1 MIVVDA
7 CVAIKWFLPEEG
19 STQALDLF
27 RNSEALIAPDVIR
40 TEVAAAVTRRVRR
53 GDLTQAEARQ
63 ILAMWL
69 DALKE
74 GVIQTVAPLEDL
86 REAGNL
92 SLQLNHGLAD
102 CLYIALARRTGA
114 RLVTADERMVS
125 KTTQVYAKV
134 ALLHRQPN
142 VNESTEAASPR

>member
-7 CVAIKWFLPEEG
+7 CVALKWFLPEEG
-19 STQALDLF
+19 SAQALDLF

-40 TEVAAAVTRRVRR
+40 SEVAGAVTKRVRR
-53 GDLTQAEARQ
+53 GELTDAEARQ

-74 GVIQTVAPLEDL
+74 GVIQTVYSLEDL

-102 CLYIALARRTGA
+102 CLYIALSRRTGA

-125 KTTQVYAKV
+125 KTLQIYSKVGLLAREPKVTKDTQ
-134 ALLHRQPN
+134 
-142 VNESTEAASPR
+142 AAAHP

>member
-7 CVAIKWFLPEEG
+7 CVAIKWFLPEDG
-19 STQALDLF
+19 SAQALDLF
-27 RNSEALIAPDVIR
+27 RNSEALIAPDSIR
-40 TEVAAAVTRRVRR
+40 SEVAGAVTKRVRR
-53 GDLTQAEARQ
+53 GELTDAEARQ

-74 GVIQTVAPLEDL
+74 GVLQTVAALEDL

-92 SLQLNHGLAD
+92 SLQLQHGLPD

-114 RLVTADERMVS
+114 RLVTADERMVN
-125 KTTQVYAKV
+125 KTSQVYAKV
-134 ALLHRQPN
+134 ALLHRLPN
-142 VNESTEAASPR
+142 VTEHTEAAARS